1 MGSTPGSARSVI
13 AGLLAIMLAAAV
25 TQGTAH
31 AQSAPPPSGS
41 AMGAYVGVS
50 VGVYFETGESRGRTA
65 GISISG
71 IAGDQFNDR
80 WAMQGEFGRNGEV
93 CNRATVNNK
102 PKNVCHRD
110 PLFSLDAVR
119 RFEAGSVRPYVAFGF
134 GMGQHVGT
142 GVEVPFGGQFAIVP
156 AVDINLLPD
165 MLSARPKLAQLVR
178 F

>member
-31 AQSAPPPSGS
+31 AQSAPPP
-41 AMGAYVGVS
+41 
-50 VGVYFETGESRGRTA
+50 
-65 GISISG
+65 
-71 IAGDQFNDR
+71 
-80 WAMQGEFGRNGEV
+80 
-93 CNRATVNNK
+93 
-102 PKNVCHRD
+102 
-110 PLFSLDAVR
+110 
-119 RFEAGSVRPYVAFGF
+119 
-134 GMGQHVGT
+134 
-142 GVEVPFGGQFAIVP
+142 FGGQFAIVP